1 MKLQVVLIAFL
12 QAIPVESLLEVSG
25 YIGDNVSLPSGADP
39 SWKLSKVEW
48 SIFSNTTWI
57 ATFHRGKEITEHFY
71 QYSGRLHL
79 NSTSGD
85 LTIHNLNINDAM
97 EYRVSLISTE
107 GDDHVTKIRLIAR
120 QRLQKPTVQTVVSW
134 PVNGGCL
141 VMLFCSSSNE
151 GVDFSWEVKP
161 PGASVLNSS
170 DHGGG
175 AVALA
180 WIPSNPQAHME
191 LTCTSSR
198 NLDKASSVTTLEC
211 DDDVPPPVSP
221 PQSLPQPLPQVTN
234 RYALLFMGGVLGG
247 LLAVILLYLIRV
259 KIFRKPTPEIKGKVF
274 LFWQKCHKTFL
285 KIDHVS
291 LYF

>member
-1 MKLQVVLIAFL
+1 MSLFFKLLFCCFKSETMKLQVVLIAFL

-79 NSTSGD
+79 NSTS
-85 LTIHNLNINDAM
+85 
-97 EYRVSLISTE
+97 E
-107 GDDHVTKIRLIAR
+107 
-120 QRLQKPTVQTVVSW
+120 RLQKPTVQTVVSW